1 MQFGKVLLND
11 STEILINFKRLFL
24 IKFVTLIDDL
34 NTFSLYSNLL
44 RLTLVCIMNVFFLY
58 FFRTYFV
65 RHGCLF
71 DVLLTLQFVP
81 TTVFL
86 IRDYTLIKKC
96 LFLLWIKFIKPM
108 ILDKILSHY

>member
-1 MQFGKVLLND
+1 M
-11 STEILINFKRLFL
+11 
-24 IKFVTLIDDL
+24 
-34 NTFSLYSNLL
+34 YSSC
-44 RLTLVCIMNVFFLY
+44 TS
-58 FFRTYFV
+58 FRTYFV

-108 ILDKILSHY
+108 ILENFIPLLKGSAC